1 MWQHRHPP
9 QASAVLTIAL
19 TNVLA
24 MRRCRLDSRAAPA
37 YDHSTRV
44 LPRRFD
50 VKRINRVEI
59 DYVSV
64 LFRWLHILPAM
75 VAVGGAIFMRMALL
89 PALSEVP
96 DAQRATLH
104 EAIRSRWSKWIMG
117 AILLLLISGF
127 YNFFTLTSRYKLP
140 PAYHMLFGIKFLLA
154 LAIFT
159 LASFLSGRTAIA
171 QRMRQNART
180 WLNLN
185 VALAVLLVCISGV
198 MRNVTM
204 NAPLKSATA
213 PPAVTTSDR

>member
-1 MWQHRHPP
+1 M
-9 QASAVLTIAL
+9 
-19 TNVLA
+19 
-24 MRRCRLDSRAAPA
+24 
-37 YDHSTRV
+37 
-44 LPRRFD
+44 
-50 VKRINRVEI
+50 NRVEI
-59 DYVSV
+59 DFVSV

-89 PALSEVP
+89 PSLAEVP
-96 DAQRATLH
+96 DAQRAALH

-127 YNFFTLTSRYKLP
+127 YNFFTLNSRYKLP
-140 PAYHMLFGIKFLLA
+140 PAYQMLFGIKFLLA

-159 LASFLSGRTAIA
+159 LASFLSGRTAVA

-185 VALAVLLVCISGV
+185 VGLAVLLVCISGV

-204 NAPLKSATA
+204 NAPLKSAAT
-213 PPAVTTSDR
+213 PPVAVSSDR